1 MIRALFNLVTG
12 DSAHRVASRSRT
24 ESDTLSRRDF
34 LTFGRGR
41 HRADGMWQVVID
53 APCCTDCRACVRTCP
68 AQALHRA
75 NGDACVT
82 YSLSLALCNGCA
94 DCMAVCATN
103 AVTVFRAAERQADEN
118 VADIAVLQKMMCKQ
132 CSRLEAG
139 VVDGVCAMCQAVGG
153 PRGLESG
160 TPHD

>member
-12 DSAHRVASRSRT
+12 DSAPRVASRSRPVPT
-24 ESDTLSRRDF
+24 MVSRRDF

-41 HRADGMWQVVID
+41 HRADGMWRVVID
-53 APCCTDCRACVRTCP
+53 APCCTDCRACVRACP
-68 AQALHRA
+68 KQALHRA

-82 YSLSLALCNGCA
+82 YSLSFASCNGCA

-103 AVTVFRAAERQADEN
+103 AVTVFRASGRKEEVN
-118 VADIAVLQKMMCKQ
+118 VVDIAVLKKKMCKQ

-139 VVDGVCAMCQAVGG
+139 VVNGVCAICQSVGG
-153 PRGLESG
+153 PRALRS
-160 TPHD
+160 